1 MNQIVYA
8 ARYPP
13 TLTCDPP
20 AVGLSAAAVA
30 AAAAAV
36 AAADVAARCC
46 WCLLLL
52 LVPKRPQ
59 ASSKMAPTWFQNR
72 AKMASK
78 WPSGALLEHL
88 SLLEPSWS
96 SLGGLLEAS
105 WLLLGW
111 SWRRLGRSWGGLGGV
126 LGALGAVLG
135 ALGRV
140 LEAKTLPKWRP
151 RGSKMESKRL
161 CEPKTRFLQKPLFF
175 FFIMKINDF

>member
-1 MNQIVYA
+1 M
-8 ARYPP
+8 
-13 TLTCDPP
+13 LP
-20 AVGLSAAAVA
+20 ASALPVNRETMS
-30 AAAAAV
+30 
-36 AAADVAARCC
+36 DCC
-46 WCLLLL
+46 CLLLLL
-52 LVPKRPQ
+52 LVPKRSQ
-59 ASSKMAPTWFQNR
+59 ASSKMAPTWLQNR

-151 RGSKMESKRL
+151 RGSKIESKRL

-175 FFIMKINDF
+175 NENL